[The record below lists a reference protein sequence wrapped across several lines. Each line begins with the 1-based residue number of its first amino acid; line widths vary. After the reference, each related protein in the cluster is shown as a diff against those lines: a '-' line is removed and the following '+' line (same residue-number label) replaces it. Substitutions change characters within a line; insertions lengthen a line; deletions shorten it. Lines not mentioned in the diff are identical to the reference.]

1 MPIILGKSSWRTRA
15 ERMSLPAKHL
25 DYDVAVTSEGGP
37 GEQRVEWTD
46 EAINAL
52 YVAIGARVREARK
65 RCGWNQADL
74 ASAVNLTRSSIAN
87 FEAGRQRPPVHV
99 ALLIAK
105 VLDTPM
111 ETLLP
116 PLGELDGFANTQRPA
131 LDLEGR
137 SPSTLD
143 FVTAAVRRATG
154 G

>member
-1 MPIILGKSSWRTRA
+1 
-15 ERMSLPAKHL
+15 
-25 DYDVAVTSEGGP
+25 VAVTSEGGP
-37 GEQRVEWTD
+37 GERHVEWTD
-46 EAINAL
+46 EAVNAL

-105 VLDTPM
+105 ALDTPV

-116 PLGELDGFANTQRPA
+116 PLHELAEHVNTQSPA

-137 SPSTLD
+137 APSTLD
-143 FVTAAVRRATG
+143 FVTAALRRATG